1 MRIRIHRVGRCIER
15 NFTAFADVPYVTP
28 LLDGDERP
36 DCCRFVHS
44 QFYESRLAPISPDRV
59 KSPLTSW
66 LTLQLNEP
74 PMRPNA
80 LGRSVEESFMNKRI
94 LMVGAT
100 GTVGRALVRQIASR
114 HEIISVGR
122 TRGDYQIDITDSASI
137 EVLFD
142 RVGKV
147 DAIVSVTG
155 DLHFGPLAQMSTDQF
170 RIGLNSK
177 LLGQVALALI
187 GQHFLTDG
195 GSITLTGGTVSDEP
209 IKFGANAST
218 VNAALEGFV
227 RGAAVELPR
236 GIRINVVSPSVLQE
250 SMSSFGPFFPG
261 IEAVPGSRVA
271 LGYVRSIE
279 GVQTGRVYRMT

>member
-1 MRIRIHRVGRCIER
+1 
-15 NFTAFADVPYVTP
+15 
-28 LLDGDERP
+28 
-36 DCCRFVHS
+36 
-44 QFYESRLAPISPDRV
+44 
-59 KSPLTSW
+59 
-66 LTLQLNEP
+66 
-74 PMRPNA
+74 
-80 LGRSVEESFMNKRI
+80 MNKRI

-137 EVLFD
+137 EALFD

-177 LLGQVALALI
+177 LMGQVALALI

-261 IEAVPGSRVA
+261 IEAVPGSRARLCSKHRGRADGACISHDLEAAASSRPRLRQVVWSIKSPVMRR
-271 LGYVRSIE
+271 LRVR
-279 GVQTGRVYRMT
+279 RRFR

>member
-1 MRIRIHRVGRCIER
+1 MNRHWVAMRHVGDIEE
-15 NFTAFADVPYVTP
+15 T
-28 LLDGDERP
+28 
-36 DCCRFVHS
+36 
-44 QFYESRLAPISPDRV
+44 
-59 KSPLTSW
+59 
-66 LTLQLNEP
+66 
-74 PMRPNA
+74 
-80 LGRSVEESFMNKRI
+80 FMNRRI
-94 LMVGAT
+94 LIVGAT
-100 GTVGRALVRQIASR
+100 GTVGQALVHQIAGR
-114 HEIISVGR
+114 YEIIPVGR

-137 EVLFD
+137 EALFD
-142 RVGKV
+142 RIGKV

-155 DLHFGPLAQMSTDQF
+155 DLHFGPLAEMTTEQF
-170 RIGLNSK
+170 RVGLNSK

-250 SMSSFGPFFPG
+250 SMSSFGPLFPG

>member
-1 MRIRIHRVGRCIER
+1 M
-15 NFTAFADVPYVTP
+15 
-28 LLDGDERP
+28 
-36 DCCRFVHS
+36 
-44 QFYESRLAPISPDRV
+44 
-59 KSPLTSW
+59 K
-66 LTLQLNEP
+66 
-74 PMRPNA
+74 
-80 LGRSVEESFMNKRI
+80 KRI
-94 LMVGAT
+94 LIVGAT
-100 GTVGRALVRQIASR
+100 GTVGRALVHQIAGR
-114 HEIISVGR
+114 HEIVPVGR
-122 TRGDYQIDITDSASI
+122 VRGDYQVDITDSASI
-137 EVLFD
+137 STMFD

-155 DLHFGPLAQMSTDQF
+155 DLHFGPLAEMTTGQF

-177 LLGQVALALI
+177 LLGQVSLALL

-209 IKFGANAST
+209 IRFGANAST

-227 RGAAVELPR
+227 RGAAVELTR
-236 GIRINVVSPSVLQE
+236 GMRINVVSPSVLQE

-261 IEAVPGSRVA
+261 IEAVPGARVA

>member
-1 MRIRIHRVGRCIER
+1 MRTRMHRVGHCIER
-15 NFTAFADVPYVTP
+15 NFAAFADVPYMIP
-28 LLDGDERP
+28 LLDQDEQPNGGRS
-36 DCCRFVHS
+36 VHS
-44 QFYESRLAPISPDRV
+44 QFYESREASISPVRV
-59 KSPLTSW
+59 KRPPAPSLRMW
-66 LTLQLNEP
+66 LNEP

-80 LGRSVEESFMNKRI
+80 LRGSVEESFMNKRI

-100 GTVGRALVRQIASR
+100 GTVGRSLVQQIAGR
-114 HEIISVGR
+114 HEIVSVGR
-122 TRGDYQIDITDSASI
+122 TRGDYQADITDSGSI
-137 EVLFD
+137 KALFD
-142 RVGKV
+142 RVGTV

-155 DLHFGPLAQMSTDQF
+155 DLHFGPLAQMTTDQF

-177 LLGQVALALI
+177 LMGQVALALI